1 MGVKVYVCMYTQN
14 IWKNETLFLMWE
26 YNVME
31 KRTYTSEI
39 KDILNEFSKRRCDK
53 LIVRE
58 AIKSILTESEVNLLH
73 FLAGAMGMVLKSLCT
88 SVSTS
93 VKLRY

>member
-39 KDILNEFSKRRCDK
+39 KDILNEFSKRRCDR

-58 AIKSILTESEVNLLH
+58 AIKSILTESELNL
-73 FLAGAMGMVLKSLCT
+73 
-88 SVSTS
+88 
-93 VKLRY
+93 

>member
-31 KRTYTSEI
+31 KRTYTSS
-39 KDILNEFSKRRCDK
+39 FRK
-53 LIVRE
+53 LIQYVFNFRC
-58 AIKSILTESEVNLLH
+58 IC
-73 FLAGAMGMVLKSLCT
+73 SLFH
-88 SVSTS
+88 
-93 VKLRY
+93 YIIFPH